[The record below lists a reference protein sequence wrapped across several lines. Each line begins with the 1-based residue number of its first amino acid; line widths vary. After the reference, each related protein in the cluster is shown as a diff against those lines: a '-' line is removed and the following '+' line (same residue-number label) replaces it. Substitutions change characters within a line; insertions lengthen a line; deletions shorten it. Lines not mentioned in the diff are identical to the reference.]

1 LIFVLVIIFL
11 ASIIQRTTASNLKK
25 KLKQADNVPDTLYWR
40 EVFRSA
46 ISLQNFQAGNL
57 TGDFI

>member
-46 ISLQNFQAGNL
+46 ISL
-57 TGDFI
+57 